1 MLGLTLGWLRL
12 CSFRFKESFPTLLPG
27 ALTILN
33 TETWLVGLL
42 CMEDPE
48 KKKVCWEET
57 LALVWLLVPST
68 VPASTGCFPQSVFNI
83 LFSYVSVINLFQ
95 LFGPLSFSQIKA
107 KWFYLM
113 YISCVY
119 DLVYMCIRCF
129 IYLGL
134 LPIPAVLLLL
144 HPNLSPQNCSMTTL
158 WGKSFCS
165 FA

>member
-42 CMEDPE
+42 CMKDPE

-57 LALVWLLVPST
+57 LALVWLLVPSA
-68 VPASTGCFPQSVFNI
+68 VPAFTGCFPQSVFNI
-83 LFSYVSVINLFQ
+83 LFSYVSIINLFQ

-113 YISCVY
+113 YHFLCLWPGIHVY
-119 DLVYMCIRCF
+119 KMF
-129 IYLGL
+129 YLFGTFTYTR
-134 LPIPAVLLLL
+134 
-144 HPNLSPQNCSMTTL
+144 S
-158 WGKSFCS
+158 S
-165 FA
+165 FAFAT